1 MKVDGKLIVTDET
14 KEKALETIAERMKEL
29 ELDYKVTER
38 KVEFTE
44 LTVELDISRLKVIK
58 HIFNLVK
65 APEDEIKYLSKV
77 KSIVIAT
84 AKDILTQVL
93 QSVKG

>member
-1 MKVDGKLIVTDET
+1 MKVDGKLIVTDGT

>member
-29 ELDYKVTER
+29 ELDYKITER

-44 LTVELDISRLKVIK
+44 LTVELDVSRLKVIK

>member
-14 KEKALETIAERMKEL
+14 KGKALETIAERMKEL
-29 ELDYKVTER
+29 GLDYKVTER

-44 LTVELDISRLKVIK
+44 LTVELDVSRLKVIK

>member
-14 KEKALETIAERMKEL
+14 KEKALEAIAERMKEL

-44 LTVELDISRLKVIK
+44 LTVELDVSRLKVIK

-84 AKDILTQVL
+84 ARDILTQVL

>member
-44 LTVELDISRLKVIK
+44 LTVELDVSKLKVIK

-84 AKDILTQVL
+84 ARDILTQVL

>member
-44 LTVELDISRLKVIK
+44 LTVELDVSRLKVIK

-65 APEDEIKYLSKV
+65 APEDEIKYLSKI

-84 AKDILTQVL
+84 ARDILTQVL

>member
-1 MKVDGKLIVTDET
+1 MKVDGKLIVTEET
-14 KEKALETIAERMKEL
+14 KQKALDTIDERMKEL
-29 ELDYKVTER
+29 DLKYTVTER

-44 LTVELDISRLKVIK
+44 LTVELDVSKLKVIK

-77 KSIVIAT
+77 KSIVAAT
-84 AKDILTQVL
+84 ARDILTQIL

>member
-65 APEDEIKYLSKV
+65 APEDEIKYLSKI

>member
-44 LTVELDISRLKVIK
+44 LTVELDVSRLKVIK
-58 HIFNLVK
+58 HIFNIVR

-84 AKDILTQVL
+84 ARDILTQVL

>member
-44 LTVELDISRLKVIK
+44 LTVELDISRLKAIK

>member
-44 LTVELDISRLKVIK
+44 LTVELDVSKLKVIK

-77 KSIVIAT
+77 KSIVAAT
-84 AKDILTQVL
+84 TRDILTQVL

>member
-44 LTVELDISRLKVIK
+44 LTVELDVSKIKVIK

>member
-44 LTVELDISRLKVIK
+44 LTVELDVSRLKVIK

-84 AKDILTQVL
+84 ARDILTQVL

>member
-44 LTVELDISRLKVIK
+44 LTVELDVSRLKVIK

>member
-29 ELDYKVTER
+29 GLDYKVTER

-44 LTVELDISRLKVIK
+44 LTVELDVSRLKVIK

-84 AKDILTQVL
+84 ARDILTQVL

>member
-29 ELDYKVTER
+29 GLDYKVTER

-44 LTVELDISRLKVIK
+44 LTVELDVSRLKVIK

>member
-14 KEKALETIAERMKEL
+14 KEKALETIAKRMKEL
-29 ELDYKVTER
+29 ELDYKVSER

-44 LTVELDISRLKVIK
+44 LTVELDISKLKVIK

-65 APEDEIKYLSKV
+65 APEDEIKYLSKI

>member
-44 LTVELDISRLKVIK
+44 LTIELDVSRLKVIK

-65 APEDEIKYLSKV
+65 APENEIKYLSKV

>member
-14 KEKALETIAERMKEL
+14 KEKALEIIAERMKEL
-29 ELDYKVTER
+29 ELDYKVTEH

-44 LTVELDISRLKVIK
+44 LTIELDVSKLKVIK

-77 KSIVIAT
+77 KSIVMAT
-84 AKDILTQVL
+84 ARDILTQVL

>member
-29 ELDYKVTER
+29 ELDYKVSER

-65 APEDEIKYLSKV
+65 APEDEIKYLSKI